1 MTHSP
6 MVEIQ
11 RYPFSRDALNDL
23 RDNAFAGGNWPLVY
37 VLSDEN
43 HRRAYIGETT
53 DTLTRMS
60 THLKHDEKQL
70 LTAVHLI
77 TSEFFNKSATLDVE
91 SLLIK
96 YMAADGKY
104 TLLNGNLGLADHNY
118 YQRGALYEEVFREV
132 WNRLIAKGVVS
143 RTLDHLDNSDVF
155 KYSPYKSL
163 SFDQRQGLLTIM
175 HELLN
180 PGVKNIVVE
189 GGAGTGKSVLAIF
202 LFKLLNSED
211 HQINLREFS
220 DEEAE
225 IHSLLS
231 SLKAVMPKP
240 KMALVV
246 PMTSFRTTLK
256 KAFRHVSGL
265 SPDMV
270 ISPSELTKQHYD
282 IVLVDESHRLRK
294 RKNLGAYFGSFDKA
308 CAALGMDK
316 HTCSEVDWV
325 CQQADNAIFFYDEGQ
340 SIKPSDADSDV
351 FQHLK
356 AASGSVTHRLL
367 SQFRVKA
374 GQPYVEFVDKLLN
387 GRVGDGVMFTAKN
400 YEFEVFD
407 SLKDLV
413 STINA
418 KEEQIGLSRLI
429 AGYSWPWASKK
440 DGEAYDIVID
450 DVQLRWNSTNT
461 DWINKQGSHREVGCI
476 HTTQGYD
483 LNYAGIIFGKE
494 IRYDPESQSIVID
507 KGNYH
512 DRTGGQGIKDP
523 AELKQY
529 IINIYRTIM
538 LRGIRGT
545 FVYACD
551 DALREYLKQHIPVHT
566 DSQPH
571 PEETNVVELEPY
583 VNAVPVFDLQA
594 AAGDFGAL
602 SHVSDLDPTKHQDWV
617 AVPEGLRVSED
628 MFACRVI
635 GESMSRVI
643 PNGALC
649 LFRTDRGGSRNG
661 KTVLVECI
669 DNIDA
674 DSGSRY
680 TVKVYESVKS
690 EDEHGW
696 HHSYIQLKPN
706 SYDNSFEPIDL
717 TNEEALQ
724 YRVVGEFIALIDP

>member
-1 MTHSP
+1 

-23 RDNAFAGGNWPLVY
+23 RDNAFAAGNWPLVY
-37 VLSDEN
+37 VLSDEK

-77 TSEFFNKSATLDVE
+77 TSEYFNKSATLDVE

-163 SFDQRQGLLTIM
+163 SFDQRQGLLTIL
-175 HELLN
+175 HELTN
-180 PGVKNIVVE
+180 PGVQNIVVE

-202 LFKLLNSED
+202 LFKLLHSEAN
-211 HQINLREFS
+211 QINLREFS
-220 DEEAE
+220 EEEAE

-231 SLKAVMPKP
+231 SLKALMPKP

-256 KAFRHVSGL
+256 KAFKHVAGL
-265 SPDMV
+265 SSDMV
-270 ISPSELTKQHYD
+270 ISPSELTKQRYD

-308 CAALGMDK
+308 CQALDMDK

-325 CQQADNAIFFYDEGQ
+325 CRQANKAIFFYDEGQ
-340 SIKPSDADSDV
+340 SIKPSDADVEV

-356 AASGSVTHRLL
+356 AAKGSVTHRLL

-374 GQPYVEFVDKLLN
+374 GQPYVEFVDKLLS
-387 GRVGDGVMFTAKN
+387 GGVDDGVVFTAKN

-407 SLKDLV
+407 SLSDMV
-413 STINA
+413 RTIHE
-418 KEEQIGLSRLI
+418 KEQQVGLSRLI

-440 DGEAYDIVID
+440 DSEAYDIVID

-461 DWINKQGSHREVGCI
+461 DWINKAGSHREVGCI

-483 LNYAGIIFGKE
+483 LNYAGIIFGEE
-494 IRYDPESQSIVID
+494 IRYDPESQAIVIEKD
-507 KGNYH
+507 NYH

-523 AELKQY
+523 EELKQY

-551 DALREYLKQHIPVHT
+551 DALRDYLKQHIPVH
-566 DSQPH
+566 SSGQPE
-571 PEETNVVELEPY
+571 PGNTNVVELEPY
-583 VNAVPVFDLQA
+583 VNAVPLFDLQA
-594 AAGDFGAL
+594 AAGGFGEL
-602 SHVSDLDPTKHQDWV
+602 SEVSELDPNRHLDWV
-617 AVPEGLRVSED
+617 AVPEGVRVRKD
-628 MFACRVI
+628 MFACRVF
-635 GESMSRVI
+635 GESMNRVI
-643 PNGALC
+643 PNGAVC

-669 DNIDA
+669 DSVDA
-674 DSGSRY
+674 ESGSRY
-680 TVKVYESVKS
+680 TVKVYESYKVD
-690 EDEHGW
+690 DEQGW
-696 HHSYIQLKPN
+696 RHARIQLSPN
-706 SYDNSFEPIDL
+706 SYDDNFQPLEL
-717 TNEEALQ
+717 TDEEALK
-724 YRVVGEFIALIDP
+724 YRVVGEFVGVIDD

>member
-1 MTHSP
+1 MSHSP

-11 RYPFSRDALNDL
+11 RYPFSREALNDL
-23 RDNAFAGGNWPLVY
+23 RDNAFAAGNWPLVY
-37 VLSDEN
+37 VLSDEK

-60 THLKHDEKQL
+60 THLKHNEKQL

-77 TSEFFNKSATLDVE
+77 TSEYFNKSATLDVE

-96 YMAADGKY
+96 YMAADGKF

-118 YQRGALYEEVFREV
+118 YQRDALYEEVFREV

-163 SFDQRQGLLTIM
+163 SFDQRQGLLTIL
-175 HELLN
+175 HELTN
-180 PGVKNIVVE
+180 PGVQNIVVE

-225 IHSLLS
+225 IQSLLK
-231 SLKAVMPKP
+231 SLRESLPKP

-256 KAFRHVSGL
+256 KAFKHVSGL

-308 CAALGMDK
+308 CKALGMDK
-316 HTCSEVDWV
+316 NTCSEVDWV
-325 CQQADNAIFFYDEGQ
+325 SQQADKAIFFYDEGQ
-340 SIKPSDADSDV
+340 SIKPSDADVEV
-351 FQHLK
+351 FRRLK
-356 AASGSVTHRLL
+356 SAKGSVTHRLL

-387 GRVGDGVMFTAKN
+387 GRLDDGVVFTAKN
-400 YEFEVFD
+400 YDFEVFD
-407 SLKDLV
+407 SLSDMV
-413 STINA
+413 STINE
-418 KEEQIGLSRLI
+418 KEEQVGLSRLI

-440 DGEAYDIVID
+440 DAEAYDIVID
-450 DVQLRWNSTNT
+450 DIRLRWNSTNT
-461 DWINKQGSHREVGCI
+461 DWINKEGSHREVGCI

-483 LNYAGIIFGKE
+483 LNYAGIIFGEE
-494 IRYDPESQSIVID
+494 IRYDPESQSIVIEKD
-507 KGNYH
+507 NYH

-551 DALREYLKQHIPVHT
+551 KALRDYLKQHIPAHAANAKERESANAA
-566 DSQPH
+566 D
-571 PEETNVVELEPY
+571 LEPY
-583 VNAVPVFDLQA
+583 VNAVPLFDLQA
-594 AAGDFGAL
+594 AAGDFGTL
-602 SHVSDLDPTKHQDWV
+602 NDVSDLDPGKHDDWV
-617 AVPEGLRVSED
+617 AVPEGIRVNKD
-628 MFACRVI
+628 MYACRVF
-635 GESMSRVI
+635 GESMNRVI

-661 KTVLVECI
+661 KTVLVECLDSI
-669 DNIDA
+669 A
-674 DSGSRY
+674 TDSGSRY
-680 TVKVYESVKS
+680 TVKVYESFKTG
-690 EDEHGW
+690 DENGW
-696 HHSYIQLKPN
+696 RHTHIQLKPN
-706 SYDNSFEPIDL
+706 SYDDSFKSIEL
-717 TNEEALQ
+717 TDEEAHQ
-724 YRVVGEFIALIDP
+724 YRVVGEFFCVIDQ

>member
-1 MTHSP
+1 MSQSS
-6 MVEIQ
+6 MVEVK
-11 RYPFSRDALNDL
+11 RYPFNQDAISEL
-23 RDNAFAGGNWPLVY
+23 RSNAFAADSWPLVY
-37 VLSDEN
+37 VLSDEK

-77 TSEFFNKSATLDVE
+77 TSEYFNKSATLDVE

-118 YQRGALYEEVFREV
+118 YQRDALYNEVFREV

-180 PGVKNIVVE
+180 PGVKNIVIE

-202 LFKLLNSED
+202 LFKLLLSENHHVDLRDFSED
-211 HQINLREFS
+211 
-220 DEEAE
+220 EAE
-225 IHSLLS
+225 IQSLLAK
-231 SLKAVMPKP
+231 LRKATPKP

-256 KAFRHVSGL
+256 KAFKHVSGL
-265 SPDMV
+265 SPSMV
-270 ISPSELTKQHYD
+270 ISPSELAKQHYD

-294 RKNLGAYFGSFDKA
+294 RKNLGAYFGSFDKT
-308 CAALGMDK
+308 CAALSMDK
-316 HTCSEVDWV
+316 HSCSEVDWV
-325 CQQADNAIFFYDEGQ
+325 CQQSAKAIFFYDQGQ
-340 SIKPSDADSDV
+340 SIKPSDADTEV
-351 FQHLK
+351 FLRLK
-356 AASGSVTHRLL
+356 AAKDSVKHSLL

-374 GQPYVEFVDKLLN
+374 GQPYVEFVDNLLN
-387 GRVGDGVMFTAKN
+387 GRVGEEEVFRAKN
-400 YEFEVFD
+400 YEFEVFE
-407 SLKDLV
+407 SLGDMVQAINEKETKV
-413 STINA
+413 S
-418 KEEQIGLSRLI
+418 LSRLI
-429 AGYSWPWASKK
+429 AGYSWPWISKK
-440 DGEAYDIVID
+440 DSTAYDIVVD
-450 DVQLRWNSTNT
+450 GVQLRWNSTNT
-461 DWINKQGSHREVGCI
+461 DWINKEGSHNEVGCI

-483 LNYAGIIFGKE
+483 LNYAGIIFGEE
-494 IRYDPESQSIVID
+494 IRFDTETQSIVID
-507 KGNYH
+507 KTNYF

-523 AELKQY
+523 EELKQY

-551 DALREYLKQHIPVHT
+551 KALREYLKQHIPLRAP
-566 DSQPH
+566 SQVENRT
-571 PEETNVVELEPY
+571 PEVVNLKPY
-583 VNAVPVFDLQA
+583 VNAVPLFDLQA
-594 AAGDFGAL
+594 AAGTF
-602 SHVSDLDPTKHQDWV
+602 SDLQDTQYKDWV
-617 AVPEGLRVSED
+617 AVPSGIPVREG

-635 GESMSRVI
+635 GESMNRVI
-643 PNGALC
+643 PNGTLC
-649 LFRTDRGGSRNG
+649 LFRPDRGGSRNG
-661 KTVLVECI
+661 KTVLVECT
-669 DNIDA
+669 DSIDA
-674 DSGSRY
+674 DFGSRY
-680 TVKVYESVKS
+680 TVKVYESFKT

-696 HHSYIQLKPN
+696 LHKRIQLKPN
-706 SYDNSFEPIDL
+706 SYDQNFETL
-717 TNEEALQ
+717 ELNEENALQ
-724 YRVVGEFIALIDP
+724 YRVVGEFMCVIE

>member
-1 MTHSP
+1 MSYSA
-6 MVEIQ
+6 MVEVHS
-11 RYPFSRDALNDL
+11 YPFSQKALEGI
-23 RDNAFAGGNWPLVY
+23 RDNAYAVGNWPLVY
-37 VLSDEN
+37 VLSDEKQL
-43 HRRAYIGETT
+43 RAYIGETT
-53 DTLTRMS
+53 ATLARMS

-77 TSEFFNKSATLDVE
+77 TSEYFNKSATLDVE
-91 SLLIK
+91 SMLIK

-104 TLLNGNLGLADHNY
+104 TLLNGNLGLTDHNY
-118 YQRGALYEEVFREV
+118 YQRDVLYDEVFREV
-132 WNRLIAKGVVS
+132 WNRLIAHGVAL

-163 SFDQRQGLLTIM
+163 SFDQRQGLLTVM

-180 PGVKNIVVE
+180 PGVKNIVIE

-211 HQINLREFS
+211 HQIDLREFS
-220 DEEAE
+220 EEEAE
-225 IHSLLS
+225 IQSLLTR
-231 SLKAVMPKP
+231 LRQAMPKP

-270 ISPSELTKQHYD
+270 ISPSELAREPYD

-294 RKNLGAYFGSFDKA
+294 RKNLGAYFGAFDKT
-308 CAALGMDK
+308 CTALGMDK

-325 CQQADNAIFFYDEGQ
+325 RHQADKAIFFYDQGQ
-340 SIKPSDADSDV
+340 SIKPSDADNEV
-351 FQHLK
+351 FRYLK
-356 AASGSVTHRLL
+356 SAETSVTHQLL

-374 GQPYVEFVDKLLN
+374 GQPYVEFVDNLLN
-387 GRVGDGVMFTAKN
+387 CRVDGDTVFTARN
-400 YEFEVFD
+400 YEFEVFE
-407 SLKDLV
+407 SLSDMV
-413 STINA
+413 NTINE
-418 KEEQIGLSRLI
+418 KERQVGLSRLI

-440 DGEAYDIVID
+440 DDDAYDIVIG
-450 DVQLRWNSTNT
+450 DVQLRWNSTST
-461 DWINKQGSHREVGCI
+461 DWINKEGSHREVGCI

-483 LNYAGIIFGKE
+483 LNYAGIIFGRE
-494 IRYDPESQSIVID
+494 IRYDPNSRAVVID
-507 KGNYH
+507 KGSYY

-551 DALREYLKQHIPVHT
+551 DALREYLKQHIPVHLPDGAET
-566 DSQPH
+566 
-571 PEETNVVELEPY
+571 EEAKVVELEPY
-583 VNAVPVFDLQA
+583 VNAVPVFDLKV
-594 AAGDFGAL
+594 AAGNF
-602 SHVSDLDPTKHQDWV
+602 SDVQMAEHSKWV
-617 AVPEGLRVSED
+617 AVPDSVRLREG
-628 MFACRVI
+628 MFACHVI
-635 GESMSRVI
+635 GESMNRVI

-649 LFRTDRGGSRNG
+649 LFRQDGGGSRNG
-661 KTVLVECI
+661 KTVLVECV
-669 DNIDA
+669 DKVDS

-680 TVKVYESVKS
+680 TVKVYESFKTENES
-690 EDEHGW
+690 GW
-696 HHSYIQLKPN
+696 HHTRIQLKPN
-706 SYDNSFEPIDL
+706 SYDDSFLPLEL
-717 TNEEALQ
+717 TEDEALR
-724 YRVVGEFIALIDP
+724 YRVVGQFVCVIDK